1 MSKALG
7 SGSQWTWRGLNA
19 PSSTE
24 PFTLPPARKRAAG
37 RDQRSALRGHSPL
50 CTVAAS
56 SPRARPPVYAL
67 LGPRVPAR
75 TEPEPGK
82 YLWAEPRIAQP
93 GLRDPGRL
101 GPGPVQQVWAGPPVP
116 ARRLRA
122 SPGARG
128 APSQAGPGPVGRV
141 SFHHPQSMRARVHI
155 TLPPPLLGSWA
166 SVLEYTL
173 SKAVLISS
181 DLKGFL
187 SLCGKQGRGTKGKL
201 WGLRVGDPPCR
212 SCAEALGKLLDS
224 VPSSRHF
231 IGPSGIHAGPVEI
244 RQEQPLSRGKILA
257 ITSSTVSW
265 R

>member
-7 SGSQWTWRGLNA
+7 SGSQWTRRGLNA

-56 SPRARPPVYAL
+56 SPRARPPAYAL

-155 TLPPPLLGSWA
+155 TLPPPLLGSFRNSEA
-166 SVLEYTL
+166 SVCESWHSRL
-173 SKAVLISS
+173 
-181 DLKGFL
+181 G
-187 SLCGKQGRGTKGKL
+187 GPGRAAARPAGQPGAGGPTPAP
-201 WGLRVGDPPCR
+201 RPRPATPPR
-212 SCAEALGKLLDS
+212 PRGHLTG
-224 VPSSRHF
+224 
-231 IGPSGIHAGPVEI
+231 SGMETG
-244 RQEQPLSRGKILA
+244 
-257 ITSSTVSW
+257 STGNK
-265 R
+265 